1 MHEYLERFPGK
12 EDALRY
18 VLCSIAPESKDSE
31 FTWKDFQA
39 RNNNELVAILGNFVN
54 RAVVLTNKY
63 YGGQVPPLGELTD
76 YDRETLDAL
85 SKLPIKIGQSIEAY
99 KFREALAEAMNMARL
114 GNKYLA
120 DTEPW
125 KVVKTDEQRVQ
136 TIMNISLQICASL
149 SVVLEPF
156 MPTSAQKIAGLLRLS
171 TIDWSKAGHVD
182 VISEGHQIGPASLLF
197 EKIEDPVIAEEI
209 ERLEN
214 SKKESAPL
222 EKQKDKATFDQ
233 FTALDIRVGKII
245 EAQPVKKAKKLLE
258 LKVDTGIDTRTIVSG
273 IAEHYQPA
281 ELIGQQVAVLINLEP
296 RKLRGVLSEGMILMA
311 EDNNGKLV
319 FVAPGEEMMNGAV
332 IR

>member
-1 MHEYLERFPGK
+1 M
-12 EDALRY
+12 
-18 VLCSIAPESKDSE
+18 
-31 FTWKDFQA
+31 
-39 RNNNELVAILGNFVN
+39 
-54 RAVVLTNKY
+54 
-63 YGGQVPPLGELTD
+63 
-76 YDRETLDAL
+76 
-85 SKLPIKIGQSIEAY
+85 
-99 KFREALAEAMNMARL
+99 
-114 GNKYLA
+114 
-120 DTEPW
+120 
-125 KVVKTDEQRVQ
+125 
-136 TIMNISLQICASL
+136 
-149 SVVLEPF
+149 
-156 MPTSAQKIAGLLRLS
+156 
-171 TIDWSKAGHVD
+171 
-182 VISEGHQIGPASLLF
+182 
-197 EKIEDPVIAEEI
+197 
-209 ERLEN
+209 EN